1 MLTPL
6 QNFQMLQVFEFIRY
20 RVAFWFGV
28 ACAGLGLL
36 LLVLFVKI
44 GRAKSDLAVKEKV
57 ELYLS

>member
-6 QNFQMLQVFEFIRY
+6 QNFQMLQVFKFILY
-20 RVAFWFGV
+20 QVAFWFGV

-44 GRAKSDLAVKEKV
+44 GRAKSDLAVEEKA

>member
-1 MLTPL
+1 
-6 QNFQMLQVFEFIRY
+6 MLQVFKFIRY
-20 RVAFWFGV
+20 QVAFWFGV

-44 GRAKSDLAVKEKV
+44 GRAKSDLAVKEKA